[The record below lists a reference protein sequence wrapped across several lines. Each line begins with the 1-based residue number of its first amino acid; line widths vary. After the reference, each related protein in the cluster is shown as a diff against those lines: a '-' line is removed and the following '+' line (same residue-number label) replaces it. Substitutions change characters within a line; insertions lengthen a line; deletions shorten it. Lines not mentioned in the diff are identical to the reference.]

1 MVSFSELNL
10 LDKITF
16 LEVELDNMARYY
28 VDRGVDIFKDAV
40 SGELLQNVKSI
51 RAIT

>member
-1 MVSFSELNL
+1 MVSLSELNL

-16 LEVELDNMARYY
+16 LEVVDNMARYY
-28 VDRGVDIFKDAV
+28 VDCGVDIFKDAV

-51 RAIT
+51 RAII